1 DAMVHAVL
9 FAHRVDGL
17 VPGAYLLPR
26 NTTAR
31 ARLQAALPQ
40 LTWQAVEGCPA
51 ELPLVEL
58 ALNPALAGTLRTL
71 SCHQAIGADAVFV
84 IALLAELPSRE
95 GDAPWLYRERLREAG
110 LIGQVLYLEAEAAGL
125 RGTGIGCFFD
135 DPVRELLGLG
145 APGTESWQ
153 VLYHFSVGLPVTDAR
168 IASTPPYPEP
178 HP

>member
-1 DAMVHAVL
+1 MGKEVFERHKQ
-9 FAHRVDGL
+9 
-17 VPGAYLLPR
+17 P
-26 NTTAR
+26 
-31 ARLQAALPQ
+31 
-40 LTWQAVEGCPA
+40 WKA
-51 ELPLVEL
+51 EE
-58 ALNPALAGTLRTL
+58 AGTLRTL

-84 IALLAELPSRE
+84 IALLAELPTPES
-95 GDAPWLYRERLREAG
+95 DAPWRYRERLREAG

-145 APGTESWQ
+145 APGTEAWQ

-178 HP
+178 RP